1 TAPGSCVS
9 CRWLMRGGARV
20 SSGRRVAACFSSSAS
35 RQARCSVER
44 RSSTTSGPTWHGPRN
59 AWHLRSRERASRA
72 YLYLRAARESVGG
85 RGRRGRHPRL
95 DGRPRRRRPAPR
107 PRPPPRAFGGGDV
120 GRPCVGWNYSE
131 HFEEGKQARGQSGPQ
146 LAPQEIPQFPSLFTK
161 NPATVVGPDAPV
173 IFPTPHSEQLD
184 WEAELAVVIGKGG
197 RDIAEAA
204 AMSHVFGYTCA
215 NDVSVRDV
223 QRRHGGQW
231 FKGKNFDT
239 HLPMGPWVVTADDPD
254 PNDLAI
260 RSRVNGVTKQDSRTK
275 FMVFKIPR
283 LVAEI
288 SAGGTLWLV
297 EMRTTGTPAG
307 VGFART
313 PPEFLRPGDVVE
325 VEIEGIGVLRNTIK
339 GGP

>member
-1 TAPGSCVS
+1 MRICTFEQRGNLSAGVVAADDTIVS
-9 CRWLMRGGARV
+9 TVDLVGGASDEDDVLDLLMSGEELWAELRSAAGRARGGTPLA
-20 SSGRRVAACFSSSAS
+20 SAKLH
-35 RQARCSVER
+35 A
-44 RSSTTSGPTWHGPRN
+44 PIPHPPRN
-59 AWHLRSRERASRA
+59 
-72 YLYLRAARESVGG
+72 V
-85 RGRRGRHPRL
+85 
-95 DGRPRRRRPAPR
+95 
-107 PRPPPRAFGGGDV
+107 F
-120 GRPCVGWNYSE
+120 CVGWNYSE

-173 IFPTPHSEQLD
+173 FFPSPQSEQLD

-239 HLPMGPWVVTADDPD
+239 HLPMGPWIVTADQLDPS
-254 PNDLAI
+254 DLAI
-260 RSRVNGVTKQDSRTK
+260 RSRVNGVGKQDSRTK

-283 LVAEI
+283 LIAEI
-288 SAGGTLWLV
+288 SAGCELWPGD
-297 EMRTTGTPAG
+297 MIITGTPAG

-313 PPEFLRPGDVVE
+313 PPEYLKVGDVVE
-325 VEIEGIGVLRNTIK
+325 VEIEGIGVLRNPIK
-339 GGP
+339 GRT

>member
-1 TAPGSCVS
+1 MRICTFEQRGNLSAGVVAADGTIVS
-9 CRWLMRGGARV
+9 TVDILGGASDEDDVLDLLMSGEELWAELRSAAGRARGGIPLA
-20 SSGRRVAACFSSSAS
+20 SAKL
-35 RQARCSVER
+35 
-44 RSSTTSGPTWHGPRN
+44 H
-59 AWHLRSRERASRA
+59 
-72 YLYLRAARESVGG
+72 
-85 RGRRGRHPRL
+85 
-95 DGRPRRRRPAPR
+95 API
-107 PRPPPRAFGGGDV
+107 PRPPRNVF
-120 GRPCVGWNYSE
+120 CVGWNYSE

-173 IFPTPHSEQLD
+173 IFPAPHSEQLD

-239 HLPMGPWVVTADDPD
+239 HLPMGPWIVTADDLD
-254 PNDLAI
+254 PSDLAI
-260 RSRVNGVTKQDSRTK
+260 RSRVNGVGKQDSRTK

-283 LVAEI
+283 LIAEI
-288 SAGGTLWLV
+288 SAGCDLWPGD
-297 EMRTTGTPAG
+297 MIITGTPAG

-313 PPEFLRPGDVVE
+313 PPEYLKVGDVVE
-325 VEIEGIGVLRNTIK
+325 VEIEGIGVLRNPIK
-339 GGP
+339 GRT

>member
-1 TAPGSCVS
+1 VRICTFEQRGNLSAGVVAGDGTIVS
-9 CRWLMRGGARV
+9 TVDLVGGATDEDDV
-20 SSGRRVAACFSSSAS
+20 LDLLMSGEELWA
-35 RQARCSVER
+35 E
-44 RSSTTSGPTWHGPRN
+44 
-59 AWHLRSRERASRA
+59 LRTAASRA
-72 YLYLRAARESVGG
+72 RGGIPLESARL
-85 RGRRGRHPRL
+85 H
-95 DGRPRRRRPAPR
+95 API
-107 PRPPPRAFGGGDV
+107 PRPPRNVF
-120 GRPCVGWNYSE
+120 CVGWNYSE
-131 HFEEGKQARGQSGPQ
+131 HFEEGKQARGQSGSQ

-161 NPATVVGPDAPV
+161 NPATVVGPDAPI

-239 HLPMGPWVVTADDPD
+239 HLPMGPWIVTADDLD
-254 PNDLAI
+254 PSDLAI
-260 RSRVNGVTKQDSRTK
+260 RSRVNGVRKQDSRTK

-283 LVAEI
+283 LIAEI
-288 SAGGTLWLV
+288 SAGCELWPGD
-297 EMRTTGTPAG
+297 MIITGTPAG

-313 PPEFLRPGDVVE
+313 PPEYLKVGDVVE
-325 VEIEGIGVLRNTIK
+325 VEIEGIGVLRNPIK
-339 GGP
+339 GRT

>member
-1 TAPGSCVS
+1 MRICTFEQRGVPAAGVVAADDTVVS
-9 CRWLMRGGARV
+9 TVDLLGGA
-20 SSGRRVAACFSSSAS
+20 SEEDDLLDLLLSGDELLRELRGAARKAKGG
-35 RQARCSVER
+35 V
-44 RSSTTSGPTWHGPRN
+44 P
-59 AWHLRSRERASRA
+59 LRSAK
-72 YLYLRAARESVGG
+72 L
-85 RGRRGRHPRL
+85 H
-95 DGRPRRRRPAPR
+95 API
-107 PRPPPRAFGGGDV
+107 PRPPRNVF
-120 GRPCVGWNYSE
+120 CIGWNYSE
-131 HFEEGKQARGQSGPQ
+131 HFEEGKQARGQSGPP
-146 LAPQEIPQFPSLFTK
+146 LTPQEIPAFPAIFTK
-161 NPATVVGPDAPV
+161 NPATIVGPDADV
-173 IFPTPHSEQLD
+173 LFPTPHSEQLD

-197 RDIAEAA
+197 RDINEAA

-239 HLPMGPWVVTADDPD
+239 HLPMGPWVVTADDLD

-288 SAGGTLWLV
+288 SAGCTLWPGD
-297 EMRTTGTPAG
+297 MIITGTPAG

>member
-1 TAPGSCVS
+1 MARGTPGASGRGNRLAVRICTFEQRGNPSAGVVAADDTIVS
-9 CRWLMRGGARV
+9 TVDLVGGATDEDDV
-20 SSGRRVAACFSSSAS
+20 LDLLLSDEEMWAD
-35 RQARCSVER
+35 
-44 RSSTTSGPTWHGPRN
+44 
-59 AWHLRSRERASRA
+59 LR
-72 YLYLRAARESVGG
+72 RAARRAKGG
-85 RGRRGRHPRL
+85 IPLSSARL
-95 DGRPRRRRPAPR
+95 LAPI
-107 PRPPPRAFGGGDV
+107 PRPPRNVF
-120 GRPCVGWNYSE
+120 CVGWNYSE

-173 IFPTPHSEQLD
+173 FFPSPHSEQLD

-197 RDIAEAA
+197 RDIPEAD

-239 HLPMGPWVVTADDPD
+239 HLPMGPWIVTADELDPS
-254 PNDLAI
+254 DLAI
-260 RSRVNGVTKQDSRTK
+260 RSRVNGLGKQDSRTK

-283 LVAEI
+283 LIAEI
-288 SAGGTLWLV
+288 SAGCELWPGD
-297 EMRTTGTPAG
+297 MIITGTPAG

-313 PPEFLRPGDVVE
+313 PPEYLKIGDVVE
-325 VEIEGIGVLRNTIK
+325 IEIEGIGVLRNTVT
-339 GGP
+339 GRT